1 MSIICLNPD
10 DLLPNLPAPVPVK
23 EPLGAPIAE
32 TRSQSF
38 PGASTTR
45 AGAWECSPGDWRRQI
60 LQAEFCT
67 ILAGRAT
74 FEPDVGQAI
83 SLSAGQSFYFP
94 ANSTGVWRI
103 EETLKKV
110 FVLFD
115 ETAAG

>member
-1 MSIICLNPD
+1 MSIIALNPA

-23 EPLGAPIAE
+23 EPLGPVVAE

-38 PGASTTR
+38 PGNAATR
-45 AGAWECSPGDWRRQI
+45 AGAWQCTPGDWRRQI

-67 ILAGRAT
+67 ILEGRAV
-74 FEPDVGQAI
+74 FEPDVGEPVT
-83 SLSAGQSFYFP
+83 LTAGQSFYFP

-110 FVLFD
+110 FILFD
-115 ETAAG
+115 ET